1 MDYIEVLKN
10 SRLKDIVWLHTSDI
24 WGSVVFKVSI
34 IDWSCNCIFESISH
48 LFVRKQNKCKNSSRE
63 CKQIH
68 IKHLN
73 LVSNIYT
80 TLCIESY
87 KTPRP
92 TRFGK
97 VVCLSRIIVAFWKP
111 TLCDIMFI
119 KTNSSMSG
127 GVKIYSYNMTN
138 SIRKKKHD
146 PGSDSQ
152 HFIYW
157 FP

>member
-97 VVCLSRIIVAFWKP
+97 VACLYLEVLLHFENRHYVILCSSRQIVACQAGSKFTPITWL
-111 TLCDIMFI
+111 TL
-119 KTNSSMSG
+119 
-127 GVKIYSYNMTN
+127 
-138 SIRKKKHD
+138 
-146 PGSDSQ
+146 
-152 HFIYW
+152 
-157 FP
+157 